1 MNDVT
6 SRDAIAYR
14 PVRPEDRP
22 FLRYVYGTT
31 REEELQRVPW
41 SDEQKANFIDMQFHA
56 QTQHYEDYYPSC
68 EYLVIELEGKGV
80 GRLYIDR
87 REDVIEII
95 DIALVPG
102 IRGRGIG
109 GMLIQEILDEGKAAS
124 LPVRIYVENFNPT
137 RHLYDR
143 LGFRHIDTNALYH
156 VMEWTA

>member
-56 QTQHYEDYYPSC
+56 QTRHYEDYYPPANTWSSSWMERAWAGSTSTAARTSSKSSISLC
-68 EYLVIELEGKGV
+68 C
-80 GRLYIDR
+80 R
-87 REDVIEII
+87 RS
-95 DIALVPG
+95 
-102 IRGRGIG
+102 
-109 GMLIQEILDEGKAAS
+109 AAVAS
-124 LPVRIYVENFNPT
+124 
-137 RHLYDR
+137 
-143 LGFRHIDTNALYH
+143 
-156 VMEWTA
+156 